1 MTMEVLRLR
10 FLEPGRIA
18 SVQTAH
24 VGGFAVKHV
33 TRGMPSEVPVP
44 RKMTSALFFSLL
56 KSWSAIRSRS
66 SFTFIHYCIRRDRC
80 QRVALR
86 E

>member
-33 TRGMPSEVPVP
+33 TRGMPSDVS
-44 RKMTSALFFSLL
+44 SAEENDIGSLFL
-56 KSWSAIRSRS
+56 
-66 SFTFIHYCIRRDRC
+66 
-80 QRVALR
+80 VAQILVGL
-86 E
+86 